1 MKRLF
6 DDSTESLYQDGATIQ
21 LMKNYLIYSLTKVG
35 MCKDNEKMRKLA
47 LNEAVFVG
55 KIFLKMSYS
64 FQNDGAFL
72 NAVVEIIGQLM
83 PYGVFKCGV
92 FGIKQLYFYMVSAFL
107 CAVNP
112 NAKFVERIKP
122 KSVGQMDD
130 EIKYKYVDNRVM
142 LNGDI
147 TGKIKNCI

>member
-122 KSVGQMDD
+122 KSVGQMED